1 MLRIAV
7 NNQSISW
14 HDLHTLLSE
23 ANIKFP
29 YNSNNIVI
37 KSNNFPAEL
46 VNVDD
51 NSIPEIVYK
60 GIADIGFCMEH
71 VLTNFGITKFAEYK
85 KIGINKCNL
94 SLIIPQSTNY
104 KNIEWF
110 NNKTIATPYP
120 ELLTT
125 LLKKNNVKAHLLRL
139 QKNIFKSVT
148 LGLVDAAF
156 DCIYT
161 GTSLLNEQL
170 KDVETLYTTE
180 TVMITGTTISPQN
193 NILLEEFNTRIN
205 AHISARGKKMVSFSI
220 PNSSL
225 DNLTEILSRV
235 GTVPKVISAIAT
247 DKAYLCAIL
256 DETILWDITEKLKIL
271 GVENIVVTPINY
283 II

>member
-85 KIGINKCNL
+85 KIGINKRIFFKIFTSCN
-94 SLIIPQSTNY
+94 IYDYFIRKKFMN
-104 KNIEWF
+104 
-110 NNKTIATPYP
+110 
-120 ELLTT
+120 T
-125 LLKKNNVKAHLLRL
+125 L
-139 QKNIFKSVT
+139 
-148 LGLVDAAF
+148 
-156 DCIYT
+156 
-161 GTSLLNEQL
+161 
-170 KDVETLYTTE
+170 
-180 TVMITGTTISPQN
+180 
-193 NILLEEFNTRIN
+193 
-205 AHISARGKKMVSFSI
+205 
-220 PNSSL
+220 
-225 DNLTEILSRV
+225 
-235 GTVPKVISAIAT
+235 
-247 DKAYLCAIL
+247 
-256 DETILWDITEKLKIL
+256 
-271 GVENIVVTPINY
+271 
-283 II
+283 

>member
-110 NNKTIATPYP
+110 NNAEI
-120 ELLTT
+120 
-125 LLKKNNVKAHLLRL
+125 
-139 QKNIFKSVT
+139 
-148 LGLVDAAF
+148 DA
-156 DCIYT
+156 D
-161 GTSLLNEQL
+161 
-170 KDVETLYTTE
+170 
-180 TVMITGTTISPQN
+180 
-193 NILLEEFNTRIN
+193 
-205 AHISARGKKMVSFSI
+205 
-220 PNSSL
+220 
-225 DNLTEILSRV
+225 
-235 GTVPKVISAIAT
+235 
-247 DKAYLCAIL
+247 
-256 DETILWDITEKLKIL
+256 
-271 GVENIVVTPINY
+271 
-283 II
+283 